1 MALPS
6 LEIERFFTDS
16 EIHLFKTLRRTIRP
30 FTDQVKTIIM
40 HASDSSPEP
49 LSADPPFVAPDPS
62 KYKLPSMATR
72 RTGCTHMTMD
82 RLYGGFICSLCRMKS
97 EMGYLYCCAQ
107 DHGQPFSPG
116 AQMRIADPGTYFA
129 RFGTPSSHND
139 AELVQHDAHG
149 DPLSKDEIA
158 NDEIANLQQYL
169 EEQTDRVIMPSPK
182 LAPWIEK
189 AIEDGHYIPEQIV
202 ILRAQK
208 QHLADT
214 AKSVTERY
222 EQELAAQIKKVTTQP
237 IAPTTPQMPEM
248 HTLDTNPHLPY
259 PVIQEAVKP
268 QSQQSGASTPQ
279 TPPIHPMSSP
289 GNAVQILQQNRRL
302 FPYCRYLICQVC
314 RPTFKDRAWARFEE
328 AYATED
334 APSLDAL
341 ECEYYSAPMASASV
355 LQKIGLR
362 KYQPKPPR
370 PRLQTF
376 DNRDVNI
383 VRDPRDGRMIISESP
398 ASSTGSPTS
407 TSSDI
412 TSATSGAERAGPRK
426 NITGFVQKWLER
438 RQGVLQ
444 SKSQLSSPELTRGAA
459 ELEEMRNQPGG
470 LRNAL
475 VRALSEEA
483 LQQATKIA
491 LPADQND
498 DLDDNEMD
506 EVDVTEGLAVTEE
519 AADLGSADLI
529 LSV

>member
-6 LEIERFFTDS
+6 LEIERLFTDS
-16 EIHLFKTLRRTIRP
+16 EIHLFKKLWGSIRP

-40 HASDSSPEP
+40 QTSKSSLEP
-49 LSADPPFVAPDPS
+49 VSADAPFVGPDPS
-62 KYKLPSMATR
+62 QYKLPSMATR
-72 RTGCTHMTMD
+72 RTGCTHMTME
-82 RLYGGFICSLCRMKS
+82 RLYGGFICSLCRMPS
-97 EMGYLYCCAQ
+97 QLGYMYCCSQ
-107 DHGQPFSPG
+107 DHGQPFSVG

-129 RFGTPSSHND
+129 RFETGSSHND
-139 AELVQHDAHG
+139 AGLVQHETHG
-149 DPLSKDEIA
+149 GLHSKDETA
-158 NDEIANLQQYL
+158 TLQQHM
-169 EEQTDRVIMPSPK
+169 EEQIDRVKMPSPK

-189 AIEDGHYIPEQIV
+189 AIKDGHYTPEQIA

-222 EQELAAQIKKVTTQP
+222 EQELAEQIKKVTTQP
-237 IAPTTPQMPEM
+237 IPPTTSQMPES

-268 QSQQSGASTPQ
+268 QSQQAEASSPQ
-279 TPPIHPMSSP
+279 TAPTHLISSP
-289 GNAVQILQQNRRL
+289 GNAVQILQQNKRL
-302 FPYCRYLICQVC
+302 FPYCNYLICQIC
-314 RPTFKDRAWARFEE
+314 RPTFKDRAWVRFEE
-328 AYATED
+328 AFAMET

-341 ECEYYSAPMASASV
+341 ECEHYSAPMASVSV
-355 LQKIGLR
+355 LREIGMR

-376 DNRDVNI
+376 DNRDVNM
-383 VRDPRDGRMIISESP
+383 VRDPRDGRMIVSESP
-398 ASSTGSPTS
+398 ASSTGSSTPT

-412 TSATSGAERAGPRK
+412 TEATSGGERDGPRK
-426 NITGFVQKWLER
+426 NITGFVQQWLQR
-438 RQGVLQ
+438 RQALSQ
-444 SKSQLSSPELTRGAA
+444 SKSQLSPPELTRGAA

-475 VRALSEEA
+475 VTALSEEA
-483 LQQATKIA
+483 LRQAAKME
-491 LPADQND
+491 LPPDQND